1 MLKRKSHNFSL
12 GLLSRDKKKPDEKE
26 VSVYL
31 FYSHGKKHSQVST
44 KVKIPKGSWNDKKK
58 EIDIEKYPY
67 LIEQQNTLLHIWKNK
82 FTIHEKLKKGEI
94 SRITAFEEITERV
107 PNESLRDF
115 YVKYNTKAK
124 RVEKTTYNQR
134 LGLIDAI
141 ENKLI
146 VLGHKQFVPIT
157 FEHLSDTNT
166 LERLYLIIKN
176 EFGLGNNGVYE
187 YTKRLDEFYNKRFP
201 KASPFSKNDFRPSYD
216 DPDRTGVEYEDLLNS
231 MYNINTLQDLETYLM
246 YLYSICMRGLN
257 GIDTFKMRDDDF
269 VGETEQHFLPNL
281 DVNNYDGLRE
291 TYSQMLVYEKVRG
304 KRKNK
309 TSKKM
314 KILANLY
321 PTNHIRTWLQWCIE
335 INRPKYQR
343 EENQAYSLFRKF
355 DDDEVSKVWQNNLRQ
370 TYTDK
375 CTKIIGKSFGSARH
389 TFLQAGTNIGI
400 PSSRLEASV
409 GQRVKEYRGQGRSLG
424 NYVKVPENELHLIQ
438 AEIFDEVGIIDIFFT
453 LVEIMKD
460 RTPTCKSAESYL
472 PPFLEFEEIDE
483 LMKEKNKVT
492 ISGWSYLEEFK
503 LNRMMQK
510 HLAKEHFQA
519 LRKKVIKKVDG
530 KTYGGTLG
538 KDFKLPYSTELKELV
553 DKKQKLVAKNK
564 KTFLERIGLY

>member
-12 GLLSRDKKKPDEKE
+12 GLISRDKKKPCKKE

-141 ENKLI
+141 ENKLLA
-146 VLGHKQFVPIT
+146 LGHKQFVPIT

-176 EFGLGNNGVYE
+176 EFSLNSNGVYE

-257 GIDTFKMRDDDF
+257 GIDIFKMRDEDF

-335 INRPKYQR
+335 INRPKYKR
-343 EENQAYSLFRKF
+343 ECNQGYSLFRKF

-460 RTPTCKSAESYL
+460 RSPTCKSSESYL

-483 LMKEKNKVT
+483 LMKDKNKVT

-519 LRKKVIKKVDG
+519 LRKKVIKKVG
-530 KTYGGTLG
+530 EKEYAGTLG

-553 DKKQKLVAKNK
+553 DKKKKLVAKNK

>member
-1 MLKRKSHNFSL
+1 MIKRKSHNFSL
-12 GLLSRDKKKPDEKE
+12 GLLSRDKKKPGEKE

-82 FTIHEKLKKGEI
+82 FSIHEKLKKGEI

-146 VLGHKQFVPIT
+146 ALGHKQFVPIT

-176 EFGLGNNGVYE
+176 EFSLNSNGIYE

-257 GIDTFKMRDDDF
+257 GIDIFKMRDDDF

-281 DVNNYDGLRE
+281 DVNNYDALRE

-335 INRPKYQR
+335 INRPAYKR
-343 EENQAYSLFRKF
+343 EENQTYSLFRKF
-355 DDDEVSKVWQNNLRQ
+355 DDNEVSKVWQNNLRQ

-460 RTPTCKSAESYL
+460 RTPICKSAESYL

>member
-1 MLKRKSHNFSL
+1 MIKRKSHNFSL
-12 GLLSRDKKKPDEKE
+12 GLLSRDKKKPSEKE

-44 KVKIPKGSWNDKKK
+44 KVKIPRGSWNDKKK

-107 PNESLRDF
+107 PDESLRDF

-141 ENKLI
+141 ENKLTT
-146 VLGHKQFVPIT
+146 LGHKQFVPIT

-257 GIDTFKMRDDDF
+257 GIDIFKMRDDDF
-269 VGETEQHFLPNL
+269 IGETEQHFLPNL

-460 RTPTCKSAESYL
+460 RTPTCKSSESYL
-472 PPFLEFEEIDE
+472 PPFLEFEEIDK

-519 LRKKVIKKVDG
+519 LRKKVIKKVG
-530 KTYGGTLG
+530 SKEYAGTLG
-538 KDFKLPYSTELKELV
+538 KDFKLPYTTELKELV

>member
-1 MLKRKSHNFSL
+1 MVKRKSHNFSL
-12 GLLSRDKKKPDEKE
+12 GLLSRDKKKPGEKE

-115 YVKYNTKAK
+115 YVIYNTKAK

-141 ENKLI
+141 ENKLLA
-146 VLGHKQFVPIT
+146 LGHKQFVPIT

-176 EFGLGNNGVYE
+176 EFGLMSNGVYE

-201 KASPFSKNDFRPSYD
+201 KTSPFSKNDFRPSYD

-257 GIDTFKMRDDDF
+257 GIDIFKMRDDDF

-291 TYSQMLVYEKVRG
+291 TYSEKLTYHKVRG

-335 INRPKYQR
+335 INRPAYQK
-343 EENQAYSLFRKF
+343 EEDQGYSLFRKF
-355 DDDEVSKVWQNNLRQ
+355 DDEEVSKVWQNNLRQ

-438 AEIFDEVGIIDIFFT
+438 AEIFDEVGIVDIFFT

-472 PPFLEFEEIDE
+472 PPFLEFEEIDK

-519 LRKKVIKKVDG
+519 LRKKVIKKVG
-530 KTYGGTLG
+530 SKEYAGALG
-538 KDFKLPYSTELKELV
+538 KDFKLPYTTELKELV

>member
-257 GIDTFKMRDDDF
+257 GIDIFKMRDDDF

>member
-257 GIDTFKMRDDDF
+257 GIDIFKMRDDDF

-355 DDDEVSKVWQNNLRQ
+355 DDDEVSKVWKNNLRQ